1 MAAPA
6 IDIYEDSFSEDS
18 FEIDNVSPAR
28 PAAVSFTKKDE
39 TIEVVKRDDVAFG
52 GSKPYV
58 QQLPIAEQEG
68 GKPDDEEEVSSE
80 EEESEDSDE
89 TKSTSSTV
97 ECLSRDPLFL
107 VLSNFLMATDA
118 KKGSITDALFSINKS
133 LKKIAKLLEK
143 K

>member
-1 MAAPA
+1 M
-6 IDIYEDSFSEDS
+6 
-18 FEIDNVSPAR
+18 
-28 PAAVSFTKKDE
+28 
-39 TIEVVKRDDVAFG
+39 
-52 GSKPYV
+52 

-68 GKPDDEEEVSSE
+68 GKPNDEEEVSSE

-118 KKGSITDALFSINKS
+118 KKGSITDALFSISKS